1 MIPCDYRLPIV
12 EDLSRVRR
20 QMAAAGPQA
29 FARTYLQHHIKVAP
43 SQMHLELYKLL
54 QEASTARQ
62 QRIAIAAPRGHA
74 KTTIVSLVYVLWSVL
89 YGKEKF
95 VLLVSATREQAVQ
108 LLKAIRDELQTNPL
122 LISDFPECCNPPG
135 RKPAPTPWKE
145 HQIVLPNGSAIR
157 ALGANQGLRGVKHN
171 QHRPSLII
179 ADDLENAD
187 TVIFEEQRDR
197 LHRWFSGTLMKA
209 GEPSTNV
216 VVIGTVLHHHSLLA
230 SLTAPTSSWT
240 ARVYAAIKRFS
251 DQPPLWEKWVAIFRG
266 DEEFEGDVGPD
277 AARAYYEAH
286 RQALL
291 AGTEVLWPELEDYY
305 HLMVLREQ
313 EGKASF
319 MAEKQNQ
326 PLDPAQCTFQEQNFH
341 YWDDRYADAD
351 ALCEGLGR
359 RGYFVAACD
368 PALGTRRGDYTAI
381 VVVYHA
387 DDKFYVIAADI
398 ARRSPEEMLT
408 RLVEFGQLYPLR
420 IITVE
425 INNFQE
431 LLVGLLRKELEDAGL
446 TVHIQELNS
455 QKKKRGRIAAL
466 EPHVTQGRLL
476 FSRRQH
482 TLLQQLADFPLARY
496 DDGPDALEMA
506 VKTVRIELWGD
517 RLPEVKI
524 IPYRDL

>member
-1 MIPCDYRLPIV
+1 MNLCDYRLPIV

-20 QMAAAGPQA
+20 MMAAAGPQA
-29 FARTYLQHHIKVAP
+29 FAGIYLRHHTKVAP
-43 SQMHLELYKLL
+43 SEMHLELYKLL

-135 RKPAPTPWKE
+135 RKPAPKPWKE

-179 ADDLENAD
+179 ADDLENTD
-187 TVIFEEQRDR
+187 TANVEEQRDR
-197 LHRWFSGTLMKA
+197 LRRWFRGTLMKA
-209 GEPSTNV
+209 GQPFTNV

-230 SLTAPTSSWT
+230 GLTAPTSSWT
-240 ARVYAAIKRFS
+240 TRIYAAIKCFS
-251 DQPPLWEKWVAIFRG
+251 DEPQMWEEWVAILRG
-266 DEEFEGDVGPD
+266 DEEFKGDVGPD
-277 AARAYYEAH
+277 AARAYYEANSE
-286 RQALL
+286 AML

-305 HLMVLREQ
+305 DLMVMREQ
-313 EGKASF
+313 EGMASF

-326 PLDPAQCTFQEQNFH
+326 PSDPAQCIFQRQNFH
-341 YWDDRYADAD
+341 YWDDDYRDAD
-351 ALCEGLGR
+351 ALCKELGR
-359 RGYFVAACD
+359 RGYLVAACD
-368 PALGTRRGDYTAI
+368 PSLGTRGGDYSAI

-387 DDKFYVIAADI
+387 DDKFYVVAADI
-398 ARRSPEEMLT
+398 ARRKPAEMLA
-408 RLVEFGQLYPLR
+408 RLVEFGRMYPLC

-425 INNFQE
+425 SNNFQE
-431 LLVGLLRKELEDAGL
+431 LLAGQLRKELEDAGL
-446 TVHIQELNS
+446 SIYVRELNS
-455 QKKKRGRIAAL
+455 RTQKRGRIAAL

-506 VKTVRIELWGD
+506 VKTVRVELWGD